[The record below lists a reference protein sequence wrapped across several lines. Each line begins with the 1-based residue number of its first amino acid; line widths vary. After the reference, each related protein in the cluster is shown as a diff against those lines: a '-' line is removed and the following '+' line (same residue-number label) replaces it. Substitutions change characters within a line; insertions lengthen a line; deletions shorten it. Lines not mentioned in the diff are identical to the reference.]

1 MSLVSLKFIGFSI
14 LTAMVY
20 FLVPKKYR
28 WMVLLSSSILFY
40 MEAGKR
46 ALFHLGMASLFVFLA
61 GIYIERS
68 PVKTKKR
75 KFVLIASVL
84 LLAGWLA
91 AVKTA
96 GSKGWGGGFLFVPLG
111 ISYFS
116 FSLISYLAD
125 VYWEKEEAVTNFLK
139 FLTYVLFF
147 PKILQGPI
155 TRHKDLAAQINEG
168 GNLTYKNVCFGT
180 QRMIY
185 GYFKKMVIADRAAL
199 FTNTVFAQVSQY
211 SGSVILVASFI
222 GAFQLYCDFSGY
234 MDIVLGFTQILGIR
248 MDENFD
254 HPFFSRGAA
263 EFWRKWHITLGSWFR
278 DYVYT
283 PVAMSHSMKRLG
295 RWSRKNINK
304 RVGNSV
310 IKLIALSAVWLLTG
324 LWHGTGWNYILWG
337 GYWGSL
343 IIFSTIFEPEILKLN
358 RNLHVHTNAASWHV
372 FQRCRTFVIFSFGIM
387 ITQVSSL
394 YEIKLVVYK
403 IVKSFQIWNL
413 FDGTL
418 YSLGLNRVNFNIF
431 LVSLFLVGMISLL
444 QEQGSLRERIGG
456 LNALVRW
463 GIYAIALSSV
473 LFLGIYGEEYGSA
486 SFAYEHF

>member
-1 MSLVSLKFIGFSI
+1 
-14 LTAMVY
+14 
-20 FLVPKKYR
+20 
-28 WMVLLSSSILFY
+28 
-40 MEAGKR
+40 
-46 ALFHLGMASLFVFLA
+46 MAFNGPMAWNRLEL
-61 GIYIERS
+61 Y
-68 PVKTKKR
+68 PV
-75 KFVLIASVL
+75 
-84 LLAGWLA
+84 
-91 AVKTA
+91 
-96 GSKGWGGGFLFVPLG
+96 
-111 ISYFS
+111 
-116 FSLISYLAD
+116 
-125 VYWEKEEAVTNFLK
+125 
-139 FLTYVLFF
+139 
-147 PKILQGPI
+147 
-155 TRHKDLAAQINEG
+155 
-168 GNLTYKNVCFGT
+168 
-180 QRMIY
+180 
-185 GYFKKMVIADRAAL
+185 
-199 FTNTVFAQVSQY
+199 
-211 SGSVILVASFI
+211 
-222 GAFQLYCDFSGY
+222 
-234 MDIVLGFTQILGIR
+234 
-248 MDENFD
+248 
-254 HPFFSRGAA
+254 
-263 EFWRKWHITLGSWFR
+263 
-278 DYVYT
+278 
-283 PVAMSHSMKRLG
+283 
-295 RWSRKNINK
+295 
-304 RVGNSV
+304 
-310 IKLIALSAVWLLTG
+310 
-324 LWHGTGWNYILWG
+324 G